1 MFPSQ
6 PEGRDTY
13 TANPM
18 TGPSPSLVAAGL
30 VKQYGGVVALDGA
43 GIELHPGEVHG
54 LVGENGAGKSTLVKV
69 VSGAVRPDAG
79 AVRLAGRPLAFG
91 DARRTARLG
100 VAIVAQ
106 ELSLFPDLSVLENL
120 YVDVAP
126 RRFGLVSHKLIAERA
141 APVLEELG
149 LAHVP
154 LRAPAGTLDPAD
166 QQLVEISK
174 ALLREPRVLILD
186 EPTSSLP
193 ADAVARLE
201 SVLRGL
207 AERGLAILY
216 ISHFLEEVLR
226 IARRVSVMR
235 DGRDVISGRASDE
248 VPLERLVAAMLG
260 EEPPEAPPPAPGPAE
275 TGRHDGVRFT
285 GVSVPDRLRDVS
297 LRAAPGEIVGV
308 AGLAGSGHHAVLEV
322 VCGRARPSS
331 GLVRLPGDAPAPRGL
346 RAAIR
351 AGVAFVPGDRKRYG
365 LMLDQTVWENIG
377 MVGWLAL
384 DRGGPFLRRKKMA
397 ARAAGHVDRLALR
410 GDPYTRTG
418 DLSGGSQQKVV
429 FAKWM
434 DTDPAVVVLD
444 DPTRGVDVGARAEMH
459 AIVRELAASEK
470 VVLLASSDLPE
481 LAELCH
487 RVLVFQRGRVVT
499 ELSGAELTD
508 HAISLAMN
516 AGHA

>member
-1 MFPSQ
+1 M
-6 PEGRDTY
+6 
-13 TANPM
+13 TA
-18 TGPSPSLVAAGL
+18 PSLVAAGL

-79 AVRLAGRPLAFG
+79 AVRLGGRPLAFG

-106 ELSLFPDLSVLENL
+106 ELSLYPDLSVLENL
-120 YVDVAP
+120 YVDAAP
-126 RRFGLVSHKLIAERA
+126 RRFGLASHRLMAERA
-141 APVLEELG
+141 APVLAELG
-149 LAHVP
+149 LPHVP
-154 LRAPAGTLDPAD
+154 LRAPLGTLDPAD

-174 ALLREPRVLILD
+174 ALLRDPRVLILD

-193 ADAVARLE
+193 ADAVERLE
-201 SVLRGL
+201 SVLRRL
-207 AERGLAILY
+207 EARGLAILY

-235 DGRDVISGRASDE
+235 DGRDVLSGRATAD
-248 VPLERLVAAMLG
+248 VRLERLVAAMLG
-260 EEPPEAPPPAPGPAE
+260 EAPPEPPPPAPPPPD
-275 TGRHDGVRFT
+275 RHEGVRFV

-297 LRAAPGEIVGV
+297 LHVACGEIVGV
-308 AGLAGSGHHAVLEV
+308 AGLAGAGHHAVLEV

-377 MVGWLAL
+377 TVGWLAL
-384 DRGGPFLRRKKMA
+384 GRGGPFLRRGKMA
-397 ARAAGHVDRLALR
+397 GRAAAHVRRLGLR
-410 GDPYTRTG
+410 GDPYSRAG

-459 AIVRELAASEK
+459 AIVRELAGSGKA
-470 VVLLASSDLPE
+470 VLLASSDLPE
-481 LAELCH
+481 LSELCH
-487 RVLVFQRGRVVT
+487 RVLVFQRGRIVA
-499 ELSGAELTD
+499 ELSGDALTD